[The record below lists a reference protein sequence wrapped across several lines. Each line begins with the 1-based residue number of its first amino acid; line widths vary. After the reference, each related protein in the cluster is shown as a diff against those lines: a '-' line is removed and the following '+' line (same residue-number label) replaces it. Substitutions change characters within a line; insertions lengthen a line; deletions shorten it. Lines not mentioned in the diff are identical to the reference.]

1 MISFSNTPV
10 SPETLAGYHYMAT
23 PDFRSFVGMSSM
35 PILITELAS
44 VIGQYAIGFRKLE
57 QGFAPVVLTDIG
69 FNRNVYVS
77 REGRWM
83 CRYLPLCLQM
93 YPFCL
98 TPNEDRKPVLSVA
111 KDRIVSEAREGSR
124 PFFGEDGSLS
134 TEVQERQAS
143 LEKLRDAYRST
154 LAQTKLLSDEG
165 LIVDWPLTVR
175 LKKDEEP
182 VKQEGLYRIDPEK
195 LLALGGDKLEHL
207 KNHGVL
213 TFALSQPMNLQ
224 HVNIL
229 MERAAH
235 LMRVENSSRTT
246 SSQASKNLVFDLSE
260 GDTIDFDAG

>member
-1 MISFSNTPV
+1 MILFPNIPV
-10 SPETLAGYHYMAT
+10 SQSALAGHHYMAA
-23 PDFRSFVGMSSM
+23 PDFRSFLGTSSV
-35 PILITELAS
+35 PILVTELAS

-77 REGRWM
+77 REGGWM

-98 TPNEDRKPVLSVA
+98 TLSEAGEPVLSVA
-111 KDRIVSEAREGSR
+111 EDRIVSEAREGSR
-124 PFFGEDGSLS
+124 PLFGEDGALS
-134 TEVQERQAS
+134 AEVQKRQSS
-143 LEKLRDAYRST
+143 LEKLRDAHRST
-154 LAQTKLLSDEG
+154 LTQTKLLSDEG
-165 LIVDWPLTVR
+165 LIVEWPLTVR

-207 KNHGVL
+207 KSHGVL
-213 TFALSQPMNLQ
+213 TFALTQPMSLH

-235 LMRVENSSRTT
+235 LMRMENPSRAA
-246 SSQASKNLVFDLSE
+246 SSQAPKNLVFDLSE
-260 GDTIDFDAG
+260 DDMIDFDAG